1 MPPAA
6 NEPNELTYRVLVF
19 GAAISGGVLL
29 AIVAQVVLAQ
39 LGLDI
44 SAIWH
49 AVKVSRAA
57 QLRAATAWWLIAG
70 ITFIGGFAI
79 AALVRYLVA
88 NPLRISDRVGWAG
101 GLLAIAGLTAVGS
114 KATASHELGAAASVI
129 TGVAVLLAGGALSLL
144 GAFFAMRR

>member
-6 NEPNELTYRVLVF
+6 NELSYRILVF

-29 AIVAQVVLAQ
+29 AVVTQVFLAQ

-44 SAIWH
+44 IAIWH
-49 AVKVSRAA
+49 AVKVPRAA

-70 ITFIGGFAI
+70 VTFIAGFAI
-79 AALVRYLVA
+79 AALVRYFVTH
-88 NPLRISDRVGWAG
+88 PRPISDRVGWVG
-101 GLLAIAGLTAVGS
+101 GLVAVAGLTAVGS
-114 KATASHELGAAASVI
+114 KATASNELGALASVI
-129 TGVAVLLAGGALSLL
+129 TGVAVLVAGGALSLL